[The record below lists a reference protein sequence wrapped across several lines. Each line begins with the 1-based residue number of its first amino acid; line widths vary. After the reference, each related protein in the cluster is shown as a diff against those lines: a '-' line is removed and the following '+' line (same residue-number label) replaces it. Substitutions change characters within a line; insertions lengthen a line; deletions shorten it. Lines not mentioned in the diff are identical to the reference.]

1 MSFEEEEEPS
11 TVSFRTPPWRL
22 GLSGNM
28 WVVPTFFV
36 WVNCCKGEDGFVS
49 RGRWLDPNLVWLYP
63 SSVEELKRFKR
74 EVRKGERG
82 NSELLDDT
90 LLLFVDDESRDD
102 DENLRPMV
110 EAYFELSRTA
120 HFLSSCSTLLMSV
133 ILFVISV
140 RKTREEKSV
149 IKIWFYAPV
158 LR

>member
-1 MSFEEEEEPS
+1 
-11 TVSFRTPPWRL
+11 
-22 GLSGNM
+22 
-28 WVVPTFFV
+28 
-36 WVNCCKGEDGFVS
+36 
-49 RGRWLDPNLVWLYP
+49 LYP

-149 IKIWFYAPV
+149 IKI
-158 LR
+158 